1 MDPIVRSPSHV
12 GWTQPIPILQG
23 IRSWSGMG
31 VVWKWRS
38 HHSQSTHIL
47 KEVTIEVCISLPH
60 NANSA
65 CPLNTGPMWRLL
77 PSWHFDVQ
85 KDGAEVERKYP
96 APVPK
101 VSWRRQ
107 AKHLL
112 PNPLPWAHQ
121 TSLLPPTLYMFP
133 QIFLAATSLVQVS
146 LRLLFQQDLQHNL
159 PSVSG
164 SSHCH
169 LFQDEQLVHGGKQWS
184 ICLDL
189 NSFWRGK
196 R

>member
-1 MDPIVRSPSHV
+1 MPFPCRLNPTHSHTSRDSKLEWY
-12 GWTQPIPILQG
+12 G
-23 IRSWSGMG
+23 SGMEIK
-31 VVWKWRS
+31 VPPFTVK
-38 HHSQSTHIL
+38 HTL
-47 KEVTIEVCISLPH
+47 KTVTIEVCISLPH

-65 CPLNTGPMWRLL
+65 CPLNNGPMWRLL
-77 PSWHFDVQ
+77 PSWQFDVQ
-85 KDGAEVERKYP
+85 KDGAEVESKYP

-146 LRLLFQQDLQHNL
+146 LCLLFQQDFQ
-159 PSVSG
+159 PST
-164 SSHCH
+164 
-169 LFQDEQLVHGGKQWS
+169 
-184 ICLDL
+184 ICQV
-189 NSFWRGK
+189 
-196 R
+196 